1 MRDRGTGI
9 GGTGLGEKV
18 QQIIIREQR
27 WQKKD

>member
-9 GGTGLGEKV
+9 GGAGLGEKV
-18 QQIIIREQR
+18 QRIMREQR

>member
-9 GGTGLGEKV
+9 GVGGRAREKV
-18 QQIIIREQR
+18 KQIMREQR

>member
-18 QQIIIREQR
+18 QQIMREQR

>member
-9 GGTGLGEKV
+9 GGTGLGETV
-18 QQIIIREQR
+18 QQIMREQR